1 MSTTLDYTIEL
12 MRRDSVTPIDR
23 GCQQWLA
30 DKLAV
35 IGFRNEHLRFE
46 DVDNLWSRRGSE
58 GPLLVFAGHTDVVP
72 TGDLAK
78 WASHPFEP
86 TIRDGY
92 LFGRGAADMKGSIAA
107 FLAAVERFVAAYPNH
122 KGSIGWLIT
131 SDEEGPSING
141 TVKVVEHLE
150 ARHEKIDYCLVGEPS
165 STKQMGD
172 VIKNGR
178 RGSLGAVLTVKGVQG
193 HVAYPHLA
201 DNPIHRA
208 APALAELAAEV
219 WDHGNEFFPATT
231 FQISTINAGTGAS
244 NVIPGECQVVFNFR
258 FSTELTQDDLK
269 SRTCAILDKHQLNYD
284 ILWNLSGL
292 PFLTTPG
299 ALVNAATAAIK
310 TITGIN
316 TELSTSGG
324 TSDGRFIAPTGA
336 QVVELGPVNESIHK
350 IDENTNIAEL
360 EQLSEVYFEILRAL
374 LSK

>member
-269 SRTCAILDKHQLNYD
+269 NRTCAILDKHQLNYD
-284 ILWNLSGL
+284 IVWNLSGL